1 MRAMFRRVVATLLVL
16 GWISLSGFDVV
27 EDLDEAPGQVAI
39 SRAPADS
46 GPGSKR
52 GGLGPLA
59 NNIIES
65 ASRTKQISIIP
76 VNLRPTTFSTESL
89 TEFRK
94 HSQIHKLLHV
104 FLI

>member
-1 MRAMFRRVVATLLVL
+1 MCRRVIAALLVL

-27 EDLDEAPGQVAI
+27 EDLDKVPGQVQV
-39 SRAPADS
+39 STAPDDTGAS
-46 GPGSKR
+46 SKR
-52 GGLGPLA
+52 AMGALA

-65 ASRTKQISIIP
+65 ASRTKAFRLAP
-76 VNLRPTTFSTESL
+76 VDFGTIVFRVEPI

-94 HSQIHKLLHV
+94 HSQLHKLFRV